1 MDIRYSRQEVLSLI
15 GKEGQDKLCKSSV
28 VVVGCGALGSAAAE
42 LLARAGVGS
51 ITLIDHDVVDLT
63 NLQRQS
69 LYTEADISMPKASA
83 LKAHLEEI
91 NSTIAITAH
100 EKHLNF
106 ENIGSLLKGAQLL
119 LDCTDNI
126 DTRLL
131 INEFCVKNRL
141 PWIHSAAI
149 QEKGVV
155 LVMLPGG
162 PCFRCIFPKVV
173 QVGSCEELGILNS
186 TSHITAATQVVEAI
200 KILTGHTPDPDMIRI
215 NTWTHE
221 VEKFQVKPLSGCHVC
236 KEQFKL
242 LEGDLP
248 EFTINECKAKKGFS
262 VKPKRNLKMDL
273 EGIKKKFDVKMDAS
287 ILLVIDYEGEI
298 IVHGFGEL
306 LFKDLKDKERIQQI
320 ADEIYK
326 AGGVKSGVVK

>member
-1 MDIRYSRQEVLSLI
+1 MDDRYSRQEVLPLI
-15 GKEGQDKLCKSSV
+15 GNEGQEKLSKSSV
-28 VVVGCGALGSAAAE
+28 AVVGCGALGSVAAE
-42 LLARAGVGS
+42 LLARAGVGTL
-51 ITLIDHDVVDLT
+51 TLIDHDVVDLT

-69 LYTEADISMPKASA
+69 LYTEADISKPKASV
-83 LKAHLEEI
+83 LKTHLEEI
-91 NSTIAITAH
+91 NSTISIIAQ

-106 ENIGSLLKGAQLL
+106 ENISSLLKDSDLI

-131 INEFCVKNRL
+131 MNEFCVKNKL

-155 LVMLPGG
+155 LNMLPGG
-162 PCFRCIFPKVV
+162 PCFKCIFPKIA
-173 QVGSCEELGILNS
+173 QAGSCEELGILNS
-186 TSHITAATQVVEAI
+186 TSHITAATQVTEAI
-200 KILTGHTPDPDMIRI
+200 KIITGKTPDSNLIRI

-221 VEKFQVKPLSGCHVC
+221 IEKFQVKRIPECHVC
-236 KEQFKL
+236 KEDYRL
-242 LEGDLP
+242 LAGDIP
-248 EFTINECKAKKGFS
+248 DFTINECKAKKGFS

-273 EGIKKKFDVKMDAS
+273 NSIKDKFKVTMDAS
-287 ILLVIDYEGEI
+287 ILLIIDYEGEI

-306 LFKDLKDKERIQQI
+306 LFKELKDKARIQEI

-326 AGGVKSGVVK
+326 AGGVK